1 LAKWA
6 RSRKGAYESGITPTL
21 KSIDGPPA
29 ETVEA
34 KTRLL
39 SEAFFPAIPEAD
51 LADINNAVY
60 PDQVEF
66 PEITR
71 HEIEQVI
78 RSTPPD
84 KAPGEDSIPN
94 SFWHKIVCVPVV
106 LETLYE
112 IYNAC
117 V

>member
-1 LAKWA
+1 
-6 RSRKGAYESGITPTL
+6 L
-21 KSIDGPPA
+21 KSTDGSLA

-34 KTRLL
+34 KTKLL
-39 SEAFFPAIPEAD
+39 SEAFFPAIPEAE
-51 LADINNAVY
+51 LADIDDAVY

-66 PEITR
+66 LEITR

-106 LETLYE
+106 LDTLYE